1 MYDGIC
7 TFLSPSVHHHIALKD
22 FAAPWIQYG
31 ENSGEIM
38 DQDMAVVFSKVLGFM
53 KEECEDRWYVFVGLQ
68 SDRHGVLERNAYDVF
83 SGRMVTEVLPR
94 RSLADGFNN

>member
-1 MYDGIC
+1 
-7 TFLSPSVHHHIALKD
+7 VHYHIALKD

-31 ENSGEIM
+31 EKSGEIM
-38 DQDMAVVFSKVLGFM
+38 DQDRVVVFSKVLGFM

-83 SGRMVTEVLPR
+83 S
-94 RSLADGFNN
+94 DGW